1 MDKLRKLRS
10 ETMTND
16 LESIFYVN
24 ARFLTQK
31 LTGVQR
37 YAIETCRQIKKQSP
51 KVVFLAPTNILHK
64 EIARELEVQ
73 IIGRNTGTIWE
84 QWDLYRFMSSKKNI
98 LLNLCNSAPLWYR
111 NNMICI
117 HDLAYIFYPKSF
129 SFLFRTWYRFMQPAV
144 IRKAQH
150 LFTVSQTVL
159 DELTTQFSLSQTKIT
174 VTKNGISAFFL
185 QRELPLTWVKEK
197 FILCVGALNPR
208 KNLPTVFRVFK
219 QIQQQYPNYQLV
231 CIVTDSNIFTQ
242 QKFPFMPNVI
252 CLDSVSDDELASWY
266 QRAEV
271 FVSLS
276 AYEGFNLPILE
287 ALFFQCQVLC
297 SDIPVHRELYQDSVY
312 FCDIQN
318 ESSIQLSL
326 LKILKDQPKIL
337 ENKIT
342 KPWPSY
348 SHSAKIIRQEIQAH
362 ENRSHA

>member
-1 MDKLRKLRS
+1 
-10 ETMTND
+10 MTND

-37 YAIETCRQIKKQSP
+37 YAIEICRQIKKQAP
-51 KVVFLAPTNILHK
+51 QVVFLAPINILHT
-64 EIARELEVQ
+64 EIAQELDAQ

-84 QWDLYRFMSSKKNI
+84 QWDLYRFMSNKKNI
-98 LLNLCNSAPLWYR
+98 LLNLCNSAPLLYR
-111 NNMICI
+111 YNMITI

-144 IRKAQH
+144 IRNAQH
-150 LFTVSQTVL
+150 LFTVSQSVR
-159 DELTTQFSLSQTKIT
+159 DEITTQFALSQTDIT
-174 VTKNGISAFFL
+174 ITKNGIAAFFL
-185 QRELPLTWVKEK
+185 QQELPPTWVKEK
-197 FILCVGALNPR
+197 IILCVGSLNPR
-208 KNLPTVFRVFK
+208 KNLPTLFRVFQRVQLQFPK
-219 QIQQQYPNYQLV
+219 YQLV
-231 CIVTDSNIFTQ
+231 CIGADSNIFTQ
-242 QKFPFMPNVI
+242 QNMPLLPNMV
-252 CLDSVSDDELASWY
+252 CLNSLTDNELASWY

-271 FVSLS
+271 FVSIS

-312 FCDIQN
+312 FCDIQH
-318 ESSIQLSL
+318 ESSIQISL
-326 LKILKDQPKIL
+326 LEILNDQTITV

-342 KPWPSY
+342 KPWMSY
-348 SHSAKIIRQEIQAH
+348 LQSAEVIRQEIQAH

>member
-1 MDKLRKLRS
+1 
-10 ETMTND
+10 MTND

-37 YAIETCRQIKKQSP
+37 YAIEICRQIKKQAP

-64 EIARELEVQ
+64 EIALELQVQ

-84 QWDLYRFMSSKKNI
+84 QWDLYRFMSNKKII
-98 LLNLCNSAPLWYR
+98 LLNLCNTAPLLYR
-111 NNMICI
+111 YNMICI
-117 HDLAYIFYPKSF
+117 HDLAYVFYPKSF
-129 SFLFRTWYRFMQPAV
+129 SFLFRSWYRFMQPAV

-150 LFTVSQTVL
+150 LFTVSQTIR
-159 DELTTQFSLSQTKIT
+159 DEIMTQFSISPKKIT
-174 VTKNGISAFFL
+174 VTKNGIAAFFL
-185 QRELPLTWVKEK
+185 QQELQLTWVKEK
-197 FILCVGALNPR
+197 FILCVGSLNPR
-208 KNLPTVFRVFK
+208 KNMPIVFRVFQ
-219 QIQQQYPNYQLV
+219 QIQQQFPEYQLV
-231 CIVTDSNIFTQ
+231 CIGTDANIFTQ
-242 QKFPFMPNVI
+242 QKIPLMHNVI
-252 CLDSVSDDELASWY
+252 CLNSLTDDELAAWY

-297 SDIPVHRELYQDSVY
+297 SNIPVHRELYQDSVY
-312 FCDIQN
+312 FCNIQN
-318 ESSIQLSL
+318 ESSILRL
-326 LKILKDQPKIL
+326 LLQILNDQPKTP

-348 SHSAKIIRQEIQAH
+348 SHSAKIICQEIQEY
-362 ENRSHA
+362 ENRSHT